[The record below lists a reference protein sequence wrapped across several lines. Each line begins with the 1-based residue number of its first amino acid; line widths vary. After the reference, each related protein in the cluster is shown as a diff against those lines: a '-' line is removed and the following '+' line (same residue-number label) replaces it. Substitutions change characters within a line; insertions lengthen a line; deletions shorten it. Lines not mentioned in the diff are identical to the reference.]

1 MTEAGAHA
9 LDAWHDW
16 YLLCGTAAATLVG
29 LMFVVVSLAPKVI
42 AQEAEAGVRSF
53 LTPIVSFFTTVLLV
67 SIIMLV
73 PGIAPSLTATAL
85 LATGLCGICYLTSVR
100 VHQQWRTNQLDMQDW
115 FWYVGLPFVSYA
127 AMLAASVAVF
137 RHAPAGLSIAA
148 ASVLLLLIIG
158 IRNAW
163 DIVIYMTQQI
173 TKT

>member
-53 LTPIVSFFTTVLLV
+53 LTPIVGFFTTVLLV

-73 PGIAPSLTATAL
+73 PGIAPSLTATAF
-85 LATGLCGICYLTSVR
+85 LAVGLCGIGYLISVR
-100 VHQQWRTNQLDMQDW
+100 VHGQWRSNNLDLQDW
-115 FWYVGLPFVSYA
+115 FWYVGLPFVSFT
-127 AMLAASVAVF
+127 AMLGASVALF
-137 RHAPAGLSIAA
+137 LHAAAALAIAA
-148 ASVLLLLIIG
+148 AAVLLLLVIG

-173 TKT
+173 NPK